1 MTTLSLKEYPF
12 NGSVFV
18 GGGTLIFD
26 PSPSQIEKVCKA
38 EWRARHTG
46 LYSLYPRCKYRYRR
60 TVEFSLK
67 GGCTSA
73 KRKEI
78 EFYAMRYSKFKMD
91 NTSWAKAA
99 SIEYYSEK
107 TVQPS
112 TKAWPQTTLQTL
124 YLMFTECTFSLDE
137 GKEDWWNYTIKLQVV
152 NNEGIT

>member
-1 MTTLSLKEYPF
+1 MTLKLIEHPF

-18 GGGTLIFD
+18 DGGTLTFNPD
-26 PSPSQIEKVCKA
+26 PNAIDKSVKV

-60 TVEFSLK
+60 TVEFTLK

-78 EFYAMRYSKFKMD
+78 EFYAMRYSKFLMD
-91 NTSWAKAA
+91 NTTWAKIL
-99 SIEYYSEK
+99 SPEYYSER

-112 TKAWPQTTLQTL
+112 TMGWPHSAVQTL
-124 YLMFTECTFSLDE
+124 YLMFTECTFTLEE
-137 GKEDWWNYTIKLQVV
+137 GKEDWWVYTIKLQVV
-152 NNEGIT
+152 NNEGIS